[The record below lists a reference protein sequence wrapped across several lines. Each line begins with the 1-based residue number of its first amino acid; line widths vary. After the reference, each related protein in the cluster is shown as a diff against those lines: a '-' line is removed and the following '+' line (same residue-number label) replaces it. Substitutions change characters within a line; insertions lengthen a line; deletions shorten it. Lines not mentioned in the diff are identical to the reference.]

1 MRDEDGIADAEWQAD
16 AARPARS
23 LAAAEPHFA
32 MNHFAYREG
41 RLRAEDVDLAQLADE
56 VGTPV
61 YVYSTATLE
70 RHYRLFAEAFPA
82 DALIA
87 YSVKANGNLAVL
99 KTLAQFGAGADVVSG
114 GELEKA
120 LLAGIP
126 PHKIVFSGVGKTR
139 PDMALALHAGIHQ
152 FNVESEPELEALN
165 EVAKSLD
172 RTAPITIRV
181 NPDIDARTAAKITT
195 GTSEVKFGVPW
206 KRARDAYKLAASLPS
221 LKIVGVDVHIGSQI
235 TSLQPFEDAFERI
248 AELIDQLRAD
258 GHEILRADFGGGL
271 GVPYDPLQ
279 PAPPDLIAYAAVI
292 AGVANRLCVSVILE
306 PGRLIAAN
314 AGILLSRVIYV
325 KRGEARTFLIIDA
338 GMNDLIR
345 PALYDAH
352 HEIVPVQLHAGDD
365 SVETY
370 DIVGPVCETT
380 DLFAR
385 DRKMPRLK
393 SGDLVAILTA
403 GAYGAVMASAYN
415 ARPPAPEVLVRGSD
429 WSVVRP
435 RLRYDELAR
444 LDRLPPWLEG

>member
-1 MRDEDGIADAEWQAD
+1 
-16 AARPARS
+16 
-23 LAAAEPHFA
+23 
-32 MNHFAYREG
+32 MNHFAYRDG
-41 RLRAEDVDLAQLADE
+41 RLHAEDVDLAEMAEE
-56 VGTPV
+56 VGTPA

-70 RHYRLFAEAFPA
+70 RHYRVFADAFPA

-99 KTLAQFGAGADVVSG
+99 KTLARFGAGADVVSG

-126 PHKIVFSGVGKTR
+126 PQKIVFSGVGKTR
-139 PDMALALHAGIHQ
+139 PEMARALAVGIHQ

-172 RTAPITIRV
+172 ATAPVTIRV
-181 NPDIDARTAAKITT
+181 NPDIDAHTNAKITT
-195 GTSEVKFGVPW
+195 GTSEVKFGIPW
-206 KRARDAYKLAASLPS
+206 KRAREAYRLAASLPA
-221 LKIVGVDVHIGSQI
+221 LKVTGVDVHIGSQI
-235 TSLQPFEDAFERI
+235 TSLQPFEEAFARI
-248 AELIDQLRAD
+248 AELIGQLRAD
-258 GHEILRADFGGGL
+258 GHEITRADLGGGL
-271 GVPYDPLQ
+271 GVPYDP
-279 PAPPDLIAYAAVI
+279 AESSPPDPRAYAKMI
-292 AGVANRLCVSVILE
+292 AHIADRLGVALILE

-325 KRGEARTFLIIDA
+325 KHGEARTFLIIDA

-352 HEIVPVQLHAGDD
+352 HEIVPVQLRAGD
-365 SVETY
+365 SASEIY

-385 DRKMPRLK
+385 GRKMARMK

-415 ARPPAPEVLVRGSD
+415 ARPPAPEVLVRGSE

-435 RLRYDELAR
+435 RMRYDELAR
-444 LDRLPPWLEG
+444 LDRLPVWLEN